1 MASDYPKE
9 KIKDKQLFIC
19 LKEEEVDM
27 MGIVEANICW
37 TKADPKDRL
46 SVRTRGWLKCS
57 NVKYAHH
64 SLEPMIFILSQ
75 PGGVVS
81 VIVDRT
87 TYKVDGSGKDF
98 TGLGRYAWTK
108 FKGRNGMHLR
118 VIIVYRPCKTAG
130 SETAYAQHVR
140 FLMKVKDE
148 RDQQEVLLDDLE
160 TEITK

>member
-1 MASDYPKE
+1 MNYE
-9 KIKDKQLFIC
+9 H
-19 LKEEEVDM
+19 
-27 MGIVEANICW
+27 N
-37 TKADPKDRL
+37 T
-46 SVRTRGWLKCS
+46 
-57 NVKYAHH
+57 
-64 SLEPMIFILSQ
+64 LEPMISILSQ
-75 PGGVVS
+75 SDGVES
-81 VIVDRT
+81 IIVDRMA
-87 TYKVDGSGKDF
+87 YKVDGSGKDF

>member
-46 SVRTRGWLKCS
+46 RDRTRGWLKCS

-87 TYKVDGSGKDF
+87 THKVDGSGKDF
-98 TGLGRYAWTK
+98 TGLGRWGCIK
-108 FKGRNGMHLR
+108 FKGRNEMNFR
-118 VIIVYRPCKTAG
+118 VITLFRPYKTAG
-130 SETAYAQHVR
+130 PKTAYAQQMR
-140 FLMKVKDE
+140 FLIKAKDE
-148 RDQQEVLLDDLE
+148 RDPRKVLLDDL
-160 TEITK
+160 